1 MASNDAHNDHDL
13 KHEHDHDH
21 DHDSQPTP
29 HLHSCGNLFG
39 CGDEQGTGVLRE
51 DIKDA
56 AVGRKSSDRLLH
68 MDEVNQENLDG
79 YLTVRWR
86 ARRQLLQASSFMGAL
101 AVVGPWFKKLAHADS
116 KRDSTVISA
125 ALAGA
130 GAGAGALSGAL
141 FPSGSSEARSS
152 EGHTHV
158 VESND
163 KTVHLGVFDSN
174 LAPIVTVDSGDT
186 ISFPNTWSH
195 FMNQLQ
201 PGVPVEKLAEM
212 RKSNPGRGPHSIIG
226 PIAVKGA
233 EPGDV
238 LEIRYKRLRPFAWGA
253 VFNNPGSLGTGLLA
267 QDFPQGQVKY
277 LELDL
282 HGMKAAFLPSIEI
295 PLKPFQG
302 TLGVAPPD
310 GYYPPVSPGVT
321 SSVPPGPHGG
331 NVDLS
336 EMSEGSTMFLPVWK
350 PGALIFTGDS
360 HAVQGDGEINLSAL
374 ETRME
379 EMRIQ
384 VVLHKQKSFA
394 WPIAETATHWITVGL
409 DKDLNVAMT
418 MAARNAIQFLS
429 SRAKIS
435 ELDAYALCSIA
446 VSFRVTQ
453 VVDIV
458 RGVHAMIPKS
468 LFVGELKKN
477 IAVV

>member
-1 MASNDAHNDHDL
+1 MSDMDDHDQQDQQT
-13 KHEHDHDH
+13 HHH
-21 DHDSQPTP
+21 Q
-29 HLHSCGNLFG
+29 CGSLFG
-39 CGDEQGTGVLRE
+39 CGDEIGTGVVRE

-56 AVGRKSSDRLLH
+56 ALTKRVSDRLLH
-68 MDEVNQENLDG
+68 MDEVSQENLDS
-79 YLTVRWR
+79 YLTLRGR
-86 ARRQLLQASSFMGAL
+86 SRRKLLRASSFMGVL
-101 AVVGPWFKKLAHADS
+101 ATVGPWFGKLAYAEQKDVGKKLSTHAD
-116 KRDSTVISA
+116 KD
-125 ALAGA
+125 
-130 GAGAGALSGAL
+130 
-141 FPSGSSEARSS
+141 
-152 EGHTHV
+152 EGHVHI
-158 VESND
+158 VESNNQ
-163 KTVHLGVFDSN
+163 TVHLGVFDTN
-174 LAPIVTVDSGDT
+174 LPPIVTIDSGDT

-195 FMNQLQ
+195 FLNQLQ
-201 PGVPVEKLAEM
+201 PGVPVDTLATL

-226 PIAVKGA
+226 PIAVKNA

-238 LEIRYKRLRPFAWGA
+238 LEIRYKRIVPFQWGA

-267 QDFPQGQVKY
+267 QDYPQGQIKY
-277 LELDL
+277 LDLDL
-282 HGMKAAFLPSIEI
+282 KNMKAEFVPNIHI

-336 EMSEGSTMFLPVWK
+336 EMSEGSTMFIPVWK
-350 PGALIFTGDS
+350 PGALIYTGDS

-374 ETRME
+374 ETRMQ

-384 VVLHKQKSFA
+384 VVLHKQKNFS
-394 WPIAETATHWITVGL
+394 WPIAETPTHWITLGL

-418 MAARNAIQFLS
+418 MAARNAIKFLAT
-429 SRAKIS
+429 RAGLS

-468 LFVGELKKN
+468 LFAGELRRK